1 MNELLDNILPSI
13 LENNNYPMNKK
24 YIIYYL
30 NNGRY
35 NIIVNNSIL
44 TKLINFYD
52 KLKRYYNGKIY
63 TIKIDWKTTKKIIL
77 KDKNIIKQLYKLC
90 NSSNNYFGY
99 VISTCYDFLNTL
111 HKYNYNRYNRGFN
124 NICYLNRYKLSQKEI
139 DDIKNKKRSL
149 REIEDTKKEYEHIY
163 VTKEV
168 STTDLL
174 LDIYKLS
181 LWLNSKTDLINMS
194 PYDDKDNYL
203 YLRYH
208 NDINRD
214 KSRVEME
221 IFIDWYSNPEDNV
234 SPFQNLPNKKINK
247 IITKKLE
254 ERKLDEDE
262 NVLIDDNKIEFN
274 DTFFENLYSDISE
287 NDTKE
292 FFNKLEIEER
302 GVIFEDTVR
311 TIFKKVEESSD
322 TNKIIVIGTKN
333 VVNVR

>member
-1 MNELLDNILPSI
+1 MNKLLDNILPSI

-30 NNGRY
+30 NDGRY

-77 KDKNIIKQLYKLC
+77 KDKNIIKQLYKLS

-99 VISTCYDFLNTL
+99 VINTCYDFLNTL

-124 NICYLNRYKLSQKEI
+124 NICYLNRYKLSKQEI
-139 DDIKNKKRSL
+139 DNIKNKKRSL
-149 REIEDTKKEYEHIY
+149 REIEDIKKEYENIY
-163 VTKEV
+163 VTKDV

-174 LDIYKLS
+174 SDIYKLFK
-181 LWLNSKTDLINMS
+181 WLNSNTDLINMS
-194 PYDDKDNYL
+194 PYNDKENYI

-234 SPFQNLPNKKINK
+234 SPFQNLPDKKN
-247 IITKKLE
+247 
-254 ERKLDEDE
+254 
-262 NVLIDDNKIEFN
+262 
-274 DTFFENLYSDISE
+274 
-287 NDTKE
+287 
-292 FFNKLEIEER
+292 
-302 GVIFEDTVR
+302 
-311 TIFKKVEESSD
+311 
-322 TNKIIVIGTKN
+322 
-333 VVNVR
+333 